1 MSTKLTQKHLFK
13 GTQKLEVIEDYV
25 NILTKA
31 PFKDEEKQTVMLTV
45 LNPEPVISKSS
56 LVFNSRV
63 NGCPLITLY
72 LGKPNTADFNAFVNE
87 LKQRALEEFSAFAG
101 LRPPGSPS
109 KAIASSEEEPL
120 EIEESAEERIVK
132 RKKIIDAARV
142 ENAIEMLTAQMD
154 AEEIKPFITALKAL
168 QEDAQNQTLLVQVL
182 HAFNE
187 LGPRQ
192 GPVLAYAPYVSI
204 LLSDDPFARNG

>member
-1 MSTKLTQKHLFK
+1 MTTKLVQKNIIK
-13 GTQKLEVIEDYV
+13 GTQELELIEDYV
-25 NILTKA
+25 NIRTKA
-31 PFKDEEKQTVMLTV
+31 PFKDEERHTVMLTV

-72 LGKPNTADFNAFVNE
+72 LGKPNTEEFNAFVSA

-101 LRPPGSPS
+101 LRPPGTPPEIE
-109 KAIASSEEEPL
+109 ANVDEPPP
-120 EIEESAEERIVK
+120 EFEESAEERIVK
-132 RKKIIDAARV
+132 SGKRIDGARV
-142 ENAIEMLTAQMD
+142 ENAIELLKAQMD
-154 AEEIKPFITALKAL
+154 TEEIKPFVTALEAL
-168 QEDAQNQTLLVQVL
+168 KDAPDNRDLLVKVL

-187 LGPRQ
+187 LGSNQ

-204 LLSDDPFARNG
+204 LLSDDPFETK

>member
-1 MSTKLTQKHLFK
+1 MTTKLTQKHLVK
-13 GTQKLEVIEDYV
+13 GRQELELIEDYV
-25 NILTKA
+25 NIITKA
-31 PFKDEEKQTVMLTV
+31 PFKEAEKQTVMLTV
-45 LNPEPVISKSS
+45 LNPEPVISKSH

-72 LGKPNTADFNAFVNE
+72 LGKPNTEDFNAFVNE

-109 KAIASSEEEPL
+109 KAAASINEPPA
-120 EIEESAEERIVK
+120 ETEESAEERIVK

-142 ENAIEMLTAQMD
+142 ENAIEMLTAQID
-154 AEEIKPFITALKAL
+154 AEEIKPFLTALKAL
-168 QEDAQNQTLLVQVL
+168 QEDAQNQTLLVEVL
-182 HAFNE
+182 HAFND

-204 LLSDDPFARNG
+204 LLSDDPFQKS